1 MKEDGVLILDDS
13 NRTYYH
19 EIFNFYRKKGFK
31 EITFSGLKPSDIE
44 AYHTTLFYKSEKNCL
59 GI

>member
-1 MKEDGVLILDDS
+1 LKEDGVLILDDS

-44 AYHTTLFYKSEKNCL
+44 VYKSEKNCL